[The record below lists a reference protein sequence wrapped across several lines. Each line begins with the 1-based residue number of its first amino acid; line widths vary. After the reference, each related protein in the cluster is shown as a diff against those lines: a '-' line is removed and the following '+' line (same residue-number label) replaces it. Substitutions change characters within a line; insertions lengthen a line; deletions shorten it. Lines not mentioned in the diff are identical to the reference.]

1 MIWDIFFFFYKYC
14 NCHLTCDGSKH
25 LGELFGI
32 IENELFIFRS
42 KVESGIVLVWNSPA
56 FDLTEQDADLVN
68 VTARRRN
75 CAA

>member
-1 MIWDIFFFFYKYC
+1 M
-14 NCHLTCDGSKH
+14 
-25 LGELFGI
+25 GELFGI